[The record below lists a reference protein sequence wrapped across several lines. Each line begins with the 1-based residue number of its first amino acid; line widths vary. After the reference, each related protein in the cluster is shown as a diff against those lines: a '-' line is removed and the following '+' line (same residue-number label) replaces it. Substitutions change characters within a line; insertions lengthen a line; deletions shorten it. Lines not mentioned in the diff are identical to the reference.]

1 MGHLNQRSYVKLA
14 GRLGQYVPGAY
25 VSETLVEILRHLV
38 TEEEARLCSLM
49 PLRTVPAEALARV
62 WGMSTEEAQE
72 TLGRLA
78 GKGVVF
84 AFANN
89 GSTTYAL
96 APPVLGFVEFSLM
109 RTDGKLDSKALS
121 ELYHRYCQVEGDF
134 IRQQGSAHPGLS
146 RVFPGED
153 VLEEVSSEVLSYD
166 RVSAGIDEAVCITTG
181 LCYCRHKME
190 HMGQACDAP
199 MDVCLTF
206 NDVARYLSDH
216 GIAREISKDEAHAIV
231 RDCMDRGLVQVGDNT
246 RDGLAIICNCC
257 ACCCDLLL
265 GYRRFGSTGLV
276 TPSGFVAAVDPGECT
291 GCGVC
296 EESCPAAAVEMDGE
310 AAVVDPEVCLGCGVC
325 ARFCADGACRMGVR
339 TPRPYVPRSFVEKTM
354 LAAIDAGKLGNY
366 LFDDQTSR
374 SHAVLRGLLNGAL
387 RLAPVKRA
395 LRSRPVRALVSRVTD
410 AEQRR

>member
-1 MGHLNQRSYVKLA
+1 MGHLNQRSYSRLA
-14 GRLGQYVPGAY
+14 GRLGQYVPGAF
-25 VSETLVEILRHLV
+25 VSETLVEILKHLV
-38 TEEEARLCSLM
+38 DEEEARLCSLM
-49 PLRTVPAEALARV
+49 PLRTAPVEKLARI
-62 WGMSTEEAQE
+62 WGMDVEQAQE
-72 TLGRLA
+72 TLERL
-78 GKGVVF
+78 GDKGVVF
-84 AFANN
+84 SFAENS
-89 GSTTYAL
+89 GMVYAL

-134 IRQQGSAHPGLS
+134 IEQQGSAHPGLS

-153 VLEEVSSEVLSYD
+153 VLQDVTSEVLSYD
-166 RVSAGIDEAVCITTG
+166 RVSVGIDEATCITTG

-206 NDVARYLSDH
+206 NDVARHLAAH
-216 GIAREISKDEAHAIV
+216 GIAREISKDEARAIV
-231 RDCMDRGLVQVGDNT
+231 RECMDEGLVQVGDNS

-276 TPSGFVAAVDPGECT
+276 SPSGFVAVVDAGECA

-296 EESCPAAAVEMDGE
+296 EERCPVDAVSMAGE
-310 AAVVDPEVCLGCGVC
+310 AAVVDPAVWLGCGVC
-325 ARFCADGACRMGVR
+325 ARFCTGDGCRMEPR
-339 TPRPYVPRSFVEKTM
+339 RPRPYVPHSFEEKVL
-354 LAAIDAGKLGNY
+354 LASIDAGKLGNY

-374 SHAVLRGLLNGAL
+374 RHALARRLLNGAL
-387 RLAPVKRA
+387 RFPAVRRA
-395 LRSRPVRALVSRVTD
+395 LSSRPVRALIARAVS
-410 AEQRR
+410 A